1 MPIKAVPT
9 FATVRRAGDSVTLR
23 AKLPDVDPATLHA
36 TLIDGELVVTARAMP
51 PAGTRPAP
59 AGDATRHR
67 LIDLGPGLEPVLRTS

>member
-1 MPIKAVPT
+1 MSIKAVPT

-51 PAGTRPAP
+51 RQGFGLHRPVT
-59 AGDATRHR
+59 TRHR